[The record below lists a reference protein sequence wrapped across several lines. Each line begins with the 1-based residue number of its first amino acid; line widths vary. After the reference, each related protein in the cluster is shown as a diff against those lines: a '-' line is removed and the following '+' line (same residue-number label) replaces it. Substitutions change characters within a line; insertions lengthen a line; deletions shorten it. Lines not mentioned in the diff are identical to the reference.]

1 MSIKHKDFN
10 NEILDDSFILLSV
23 LKDEYILLEYFIN
36 YYEKLG
42 VTHFIFID
50 NNSSDGSFEYLLDKK
65 DTNMMLF
72 KNTGSY
78 KSSNLGILKILS
90 SKNLLIIKFLII
102 KFTSLEY
109 ASLVFQPIN
118 SNEFLS
124 NSITNLFPFFVMLSK
139 LTKLEFNK
147 IGLFCFTNFN
157 IFFLS
162 RIIKRGVIFI
172 G

>member
-10 NEILDDSFILLSV
+10 NEIQDDSFILLSV

-72 KNTGSY
+72 KNIGSY
-78 KSSNLGILKILS
+78 KSSNLGVMWIEE
-90 SKNLLIIKFLII
+90 LLLQYCKDKWCLTIDIDELLYIGGKMIICQLRY
-102 KFTSLEY
+102 TRGQLRY
-109 ASLVFQPIN
+109 
-118 SNEFLS
+118 
-124 NSITNLFPFFVMLSK
+124 TN
-139 LTKLEFNK
+139 
-147 IGLFCFTNFN
+147 
-157 IFFLS
+157 
-162 RIIKRGVIFI
+162 
-172 G
+172 